1 MITGYNTD
9 IRHGGVVF
17 HVQTEDKGVGNP
29 VIESLIYVGGQ
40 VLAAKRAS
48 YSDQLQAGKGESD
61 IVALMDHQHRVMIAA
76 IKGGKFDDKLG
87 IVADPM
93 PAAASAGSATSAKTG
108 ERKAAVATADA
119 DITILRSA
127 AISESER
134 TLDQVILEYL
144 TSEAEQEHLTLAMEE
159 EVALGLG
166 ARAGITLRTTSSKSG
181 LPVPGAQVT
190 VRMIST
196 VTHPRTLASGETNTE
211 GRVAL
216 NIDIP
221 RLEQG
226 VAALIITAASGALG
240 NAELKHLL

>member
-17 HVQTEDKGVGNP
+17 HVQTEDKGLANP
-29 VIESLIYVGGQ
+29 TIESLIYVGGQ
-40 VLAAKRAS
+40 VLAAKRAN
-48 YSDQLQAGKGESD
+48 YAELLTAGKGEPE
-61 IVALMDHQHRVMIAA
+61 IVAMMDHQHRVMIAA

-87 IVADPM
+87 I
-93 PAAASAGSATSAKTG
+93 AAPPPPPSAVLAKPV
-108 ERKAAVATADA
+108 ERKPPPSSEQ

-166 ARAGITLRTTSSKSG
+166 HRAGITLRTTSSKSG
-181 LPVPGAQVT
+181 RPVSGAQVV

-196 VTHPRTLASGETNTE
+196 VNHPRTLASGETNDE
-211 GRVAL
+211 GRLAL
-216 NIDIP
+216 DIDIP
-221 RLEQG
+221 RIEQG

-240 NAELKHLL
+240 SAELKHLL

>member
-29 VIESLIYVGGQ
+29 TIESLIYVGGQ
-40 VLAAKRAS
+40 VLAAKRGS
-48 YSDQLQAGKGESD
+48 YAELLSAGKGEPE
-61 IVALMDHQHRVMIAA
+61 IQAMMDHQHRVMIAA
-76 IKGGKFDDKLG
+76 IKGGKFDEKAG
-87 IVADPM
+87 IAPT
-93 PAAASAGSATSAKTG
+93 PAASGAAPAPARSAPPPSGPRQL
-108 ERKAAVATADA
+108 E

-127 AISESER
+127 SISESER

-166 ARAGITLRTTSSKSG
+166 NRAGILLRTTSSKSG
-181 LPVPGAQVT
+181 RPVPGAQVT

-196 VTHPRTLASGETNTE
+196 VSHPRTLASGETNDE
-211 GRVAL
+211 GRL
-216 NIDIP
+216 SLDIDIP
-221 RLEQG
+221 RIEQG

-240 NAELKHLL
+240 SAELKHLL

>member
-17 HVQTEDKGVGNP
+17 HVQTEDKGVANP

-87 IVADPM
+87 IVADPLPVA
-93 PAAASAGSATSAKTG
+93 PAAKTG

>member
-29 VIESLIYVGGQ
+29 TIESLIYVGGQ
-40 VLAAKRAS
+40 VLAAKRGN
-48 YSDQLQAGKGESD
+48 YSELLTAGKGEPE
-61 IVALMDHQHRVMIAA
+61 IQAMMDHQHRVMIAA
-76 IKGGKFDDKLG
+76 IKGGKFDDKVG
-87 IVADPM
+87 I
-93 PAAASAGSATSAKTG
+93 AAAPVAAGSAPVKP
-108 ERKAAVATADA
+108 KAPPPDVKPAE

-127 AISESER
+127 TISESER

-166 ARAGITLRTTSSKSG
+166 HRAGILLRTTSSKSG
-181 LPVPGAQVT
+181 RPVPGAQVV

-196 VTHPRTLASGETNTE
+196 VSHPRTLASGETNHE
-211 GRVAL
+211 GRL
-216 NIDIP
+216 SLDIDIP
-221 RLEQG
+221 RIEQG
-226 VAALIITAASGALG
+226 VAALIITAASGA
-240 NAELKHLL
+240 

>member
-17 HVQTEDKGVGNP
+17 HVQTEDKGLANP
-29 VIESLIYVGGQ
+29 TIESLIYVGGQ
-40 VLAAKRAS
+40 VLAAKRAN
-48 YSDQLQAGKGESD
+48 YAELLTAGKGETD
-61 IVALMDHQHRVMIAA
+61 IVAMMDHQHRVMIAA

-87 IVADPM
+87 IAA
-93 PAAASAGSATSAKTG
+93 PAPPPSAVLAKPA
-108 ERKAAVATADA
+108 ERKPAPSAEQ

-166 ARAGITLRTTSSKSG
+166 HRAGITLRTTSSKSG
-181 LPVPGAQVT
+181 RPVSGAQVV

-196 VTHPRTLASGETNTE
+196 VSHPRTLASGETNDE
-211 GRVAL
+211 GRLAL
-216 NIDIP
+216 DIDIP
-221 RLEQG
+221 RIEQG

-240 NAELKHLL
+240 SAELKHLL

>member
-17 HVQTEDKGVGNP
+17 HVQTEDKGVANP

-87 IVADPM
+87 IVADPLPVA
-93 PAAASAGSATSAKTG
+93 PAAKTG
-108 ERKAAVATADA
+108 ERKSAVATADA